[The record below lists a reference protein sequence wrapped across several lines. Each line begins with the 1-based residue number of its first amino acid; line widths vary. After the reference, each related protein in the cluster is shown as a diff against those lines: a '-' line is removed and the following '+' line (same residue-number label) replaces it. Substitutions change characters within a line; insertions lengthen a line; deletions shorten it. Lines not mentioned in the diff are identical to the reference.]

1 MIEGAQTPE
10 EKIADA
16 KKRLSKITTA
26 LKKEKDMT
34 LRADLEAQQIQVAS
48 ELKFLEDTLAEIKKA
63 EDEADPAAA

>member
-16 KKRLSKITTA
+16 KKRLSKITQA

-34 LRADLEAQQIQVAS
+34 LRADLEAQQI
-48 ELKFLEDTLAEIKKA
+48 
-63 EDEADPAAA
+63 